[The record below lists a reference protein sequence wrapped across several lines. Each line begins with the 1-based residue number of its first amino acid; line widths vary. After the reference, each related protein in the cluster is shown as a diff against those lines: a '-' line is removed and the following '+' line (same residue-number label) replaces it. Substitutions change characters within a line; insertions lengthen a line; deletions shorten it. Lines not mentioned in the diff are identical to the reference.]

1 MNKLKKLCFMTMH
14 ELRLLLRSKWLL
26 NFTILFIAM
35 AALFFFYGLKSIDSN
50 PTEVKYGL
58 ESIGEIDTGTV
69 DPSYFGLEELP
80 NEDEQSAETNKSVG
94 YNRAIAMLMNLS
106 LWLIPI
112 ISLILGAN
120 SIIADKEDGR
130 LALYKTYQMP
140 YIYYL
145 ISKFIALCLSLIAS
159 LGIAYGSFG
168 IIISIVGGEIETS
181 FLLTFLILNILLVIT
196 FSAMSLLIGAV
207 SVTRMQ
213 GLSLALFIWSF
224 FVFVYEFIVFTA
236 IDWIPYTQKL
246 KSILVFVLLNPI
258 ESIRVWSIEKLN
270 ANYIFGPEFLIL
282 EEWANNGILT
292 NYILLTFI
300 IMIIITFIVSNQL
313 IKRKG

>member
-1 MNKLKKLCFMTMH
+1 MTMH

-159 LGIAYGSFG
+159 DRK
-168 IIISIVGGEIETS
+168 
-181 FLLTFLILNILLVIT
+181 
-196 FSAMSLLIGAV
+196 
-207 SVTRMQ
+207 SV
-213 GLSLALFIWSF
+213 
-224 FVFVYEFIVFTA
+224 V
-236 IDWIPYTQKL
+236 
-246 KSILVFVLLNPI
+246 
-258 ESIRVWSIEKLN
+258 
-270 ANYIFGPEFLIL
+270 
-282 EEWANNGILT
+282 
-292 NYILLTFI
+292 
-300 IMIIITFIVSNQL
+300 
-313 IKRKG
+313 